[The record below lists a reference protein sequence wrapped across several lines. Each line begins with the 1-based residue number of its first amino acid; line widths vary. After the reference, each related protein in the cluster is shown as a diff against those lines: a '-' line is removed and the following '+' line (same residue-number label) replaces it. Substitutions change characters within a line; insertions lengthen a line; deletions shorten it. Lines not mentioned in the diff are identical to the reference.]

1 MAKPGD
7 VGFARFRHLRRG
19 FVRRDRGGRGAAHP
33 AAGAARSG
41 AARQAQG
48 LVWWRHLVDLGKFFC
63 FLPPAPSV
71 QDCDPFGI
79 AEPQDLGRECGF
91 ETCRRKV
98 RMRSCLAPGSREF
111 HSHSP
116 VPAGIMSKGK
126 VLDLSRTDLE
136 SSSSEPGFSIIST
149 RVMEN
154 LNATTRGDSH
164 GPW

>member
-48 LVWWRHLVDLGKFFC
+48 LVWWRHLVDLGNFFC

-91 ETCRRKV
+91 GTRPLK
-98 RMRSCLAPGSREF
+98 SKDAFLLGSVISLPPLTF
-111 HSHSP
+111 SGHS
-116 VPAGIMSKGK
+116 
-126 VLDLSRTDLE
+126 LSAD
-136 SSSSEPGFSIIST
+136 P
-149 RVMEN
+149 RV
-154 LNATTRGDSH
+154 
-164 GPW
+164 